1 MHHAALGFWLVLA
14 FPPLALLSLESVRLA
29 VGDRQLFHSLDLLV
43 DDGERVGLVGPNGS
57 GKSTLLRILAGELI
71 PDDGKRTVRRD
82 LRIGYLSQEP
92 TLDPEHSA
100 ADAVRAGFL
109 GRDEVLAE
117 LDAVHK
123 ALADPALDDVGMNRL
138 LTRQESLE
146 TKLSALGGHDVEPRV
161 HAMLEHLGLPDANAR
176 CGSMSGGERRR
187 VALAR
192 LLLTQP
198 DLLLLD
204 EPTNHLD
211 AEVIAWLEEELVATK
226 TPFVL
231 VTHDRYLLDRAV
243 DRMVEIDGGRTIS
256 YVGSYGDYVVQR
268 AHRLEQEA
276 KTERTRLNLLRRE
289 TEWMRRGPPART
301 TKSKARIQSY
311 EALVAAAPDAERAD
325 LAFRIPDGPRLG
337 DKVVHLRGVTK
348 RFGERTVLSDFDLE
362 IGPGARIGIVG
373 RNGVGKST
381 LLNLIA
387 GVLAPD
393 AGEVILGPTVKL
405 ARIDQGRTDLNPEL
419 TVIGEVGRGNDWVVV
434 DGRPQRIE
442 SFLDQFLFPGAQKQ
456 ARVGTLSGGERNR
469 VLLAKLLLQAGN
481 LILLDEPTNDLDL
494 HSLQALEE
502 ALLAFAGSI
511 VVVSHDRWFL
521 DRVATRIV
529 YFDGDDRARVHEGD
543 LSLLLPR
550 LEADRRARAIAGQR
564 ERDEAKNSAAKA
576 VPRAR
581 PKLSSKERRELEDLP
596 ARIEAAEAELAAVDK
611 RLSDAALYSAAHRDE
626 FERLTAERAR
636 LPAAIEALYSRW
648 QELEERVT
656 QAAD

>member
-1 MHHAALGFWLVLA
+1 VLVLA
-14 FPPLALLSLESVRLA
+14 FRTLALLSLENVRLA

-43 DDGERVGLVGPNGS
+43 DEGERVGLVGPNGS

-82 LRIGYLSQEP
+82 LRIGYLPQEP
-92 TLDPEHSA
+92 TLDPDHGA
-100 ADAVRAGFL
+100 ADAVRAGFV
-109 GRDEVLAE
+109 GRDTVLAD
-117 LDAVHK
+117 LDRVHA
-123 ALADPALDDVGMNRL
+123 ALADPRLEEVGMTRL
-138 LTRQESLE
+138 LAQQEALE
-146 TKLSALGGHDVEPRV
+146 NKLAALGGHDVEPRV
-161 HAMLEHLGLPDANAR
+161 FAMLEHLGLPDPNAR

-211 AEVIAWLEEELVATK
+211 AEVIAWLEDELVATK

-311 EALVAAAPDAERAD
+311 EALVAAAPDAERAE

-337 DKVVHLRGVTK
+337 DKVVHLRSVTK
-348 RFGERTVLSDFDLE
+348 RFGERTVLEDFDLE

-387 GVLAPD
+387 GVLTPD
-393 AGEVILGPTVKL
+393 RGEVILGPTVKI
-405 ARIDQGRTDLNPEL
+405 ARIDQGRTDLDPNL

-494 HSLQALEE
+494 LSLQALEE
-502 ALLAFAGSI
+502 AILAFAGSI
-511 VVVSHDRWFL
+511 IVVSHDRWFL

-529 YFDGDDRARVHEGD
+529 YFDSDDRARIHEGD

-550 LEADRRARAIAGQR
+550 LEANRRARAQAEQSAR
-564 ERDEAKNSAAKA
+564 EGLKTAIRGSDAK
-576 VPRAR
+576 VPARAR
-581 PKLSSKERRELEDLP
+581 PKLSSKERRELEELP
-596 ARIEAAEAELAAVDK
+596 TRIEAAEAELAAVDA
-611 RLSDAALYSAAHRDE
+611 RLSDAALYSAVHRDE
-626 FERLTAERAR
+626 FDRLTAERAR
-636 LPAAIEALYSRW
+636 LPGAIDLLYSRW
-648 QELEERVT
+648 QELEERSAEAV
-656 QAAD
+656 D